1 MRRRLLVA
9 WVFLLAGCSQT
20 EDVSQKLDFYIQTSK
35 PSALQETIFLTKPGK
50 IIGSQEIA
58 VSAQAL
64 GRVQQIIV
72 REGQEVLAGQ
82 PIVTMA
88 DSLLNYGSQ
97 VDRAQSALDRTQI
110 QYNSNKISLD
120 NTVSNAEAALVQA
133 KQALIL
139 AEKSVENSLKIQ
151 ELSTTSQNLG
161 RETTL
166 ASLQDGFES
175 EKNALLSLY
184 KDILYN
190 AENILWPDRRYDAA
204 YSSYYVGASNSKQ
217 KTETLT
223 LYDKLVIDPFVNLYS
238 TWSAIENILPS
249 LMDLSDMY
257 SKLTIFLN
265 NLQITITNSVEW
277 TVLPQ
282 TTIDAYLSLVDGF
295 QNWLSANKRSL
306 TSFQSTARDAFASL
320 EDGII
325 GLDLASESADLNLET
340 ARINAQNTLLN
351 AEIAVDNA
359 QRGYD
364 QAVDTR
370 NSQLSLLQNSIAD
383 AKIWYQDALKQFNK
397 LTVTAPIRGT
407 ISDIL
412 VDVWQELSTG
422 TPVFAI
428 VSTDNQL
435 VEISVT
441 ADELWLLGLW
451 QDVVVNYRNVDYTG
465 TIQSLSR
472 VADGRTQYPVIV
484 ALDRPVDL
492 VWDIAEVHIPLW
504 LGNPVLP
511 IDIVTVRSQKNGI
524 IYIYEDK
531 EIVEYPVRIGKVWS
545 TFVEI
550 TTPLPA
556 VLDIITSSVENFD
569 DTKYIPVIGSGFAE

>member
-120 NTVSNAEAALVQA
+120 NAVSNAEAVLVQA
-133 KQALIL
+133 KQALVL

-166 ASLQDGFES
+166 ASLQDGFVT
-175 EKNALLSLY
+175 EKLNLLSLY
-184 KDILYN
+184 DDVVDNTKSILNINDLYEDGNSPSYYIGVQDPTQKQRTISLYN
-190 AENILWPDRRYDAA
+190 ILIKTDLTVVNNPSDNEILASLQKFGQTYNDL
-204 YSSYYVGASNSKQ
+204 SSLLNSLEITLNNSLVGA
-217 KTETLT
+217 T
-223 LYDKLVIDPFVNLYS
+223 
-238 TWSAIENILPS
+238 
-249 LMDLSDMY
+249 
-257 SKLTIFLN
+257 
-265 NLQITITNSVEW
+265 
-277 TVLPQ
+277 LPQ
-282 TTIDAYLSLVDGF
+282 TTLDGYQALVD
-295 QNWLSANKRSL
+295 WLQASLTANKKAFS
-306 TSFQSTARDAFASL
+306 SFQSTARDAFASL

-422 TPVFAI
+422 TPVFGI

-451 QDVVVNYRNVDYTG
+451 QDVVVNYRNVDYIG

-492 VWDIAEVHIPLW
+492 VWDIAEVYIPLW